1 MRRIV
6 LSGVES
12 VGKSTMA
19 QDLARRF
26 GGLLVPEF
34 GRTYTERLRRDLT
47 LEDHYAIA
55 EGHEIAADQ
64 AASANP
70 PVLIEDTDIVMTT
83 AWATMLFGGRD
94 SAAAGGGPDFA
105 AAGGGRDPILGRWP
119 SRADL
124 HLLLMP
130 DVPFVKDPVRMFGAA
145 DARARFHEVVVA
157 EFRARKL
164 TPVLVAGDWEARTR
178 TAVRAIEAIL

>member
-1 MRRIV
+1 MLRVV

-12 VGKSTMA
+12 VGKSTLVE
-19 QDLARRF
+19 DLALRF
-26 GGLLVPEF
+26 GGLFVPEF

-55 EGHEIAADQ
+55 EGHAISADQ
-64 AASANP
+64 AAAAGP
-70 PVLIEDTDIVMTT
+70 DLLIEDTDIVMTT
-83 AWATMLFGGRD
+83 AWATMLFGV
-94 SAAAGGGPDFA
+94 
-105 AAGGGRDPILGRWP
+105 RDPILADQR

-130 DVPFVKDPVRMFGAA
+130 DVPFVQDQVRMFGEPE
-145 DARARFHEVVVA
+145 ARARFHSVVIA

-164 TPVLVAGDWEARTR
+164 KPVLVQGSWEARTR
-178 TAVRAIEAIL
+178 TAVQAIEALL

>member
-1 MRRIV
+1 MLRV
-6 LSGVES
+6 TLSGVES

-19 QDLARRF
+19 QKLAKHF

-34 GRTYTERLRRDLT
+34 GRTYTEQLRRNLA

-64 AASANP
+64 AASARP
-70 PVLIEDTDIVMTT
+70 PVLVEDTDIVMTT

-94 SAAAGGGPDFA
+94 A
-105 AAGGGRDPILGRWP
+105 ILSSRQ

-130 DVPFVKDPVRMFGAA
+130 DVPFVADKVRMFGDE
-145 DARARFHEVVVA
+145 DARARFHAIVVEEYA
-157 EFRARKL
+157 AREL
-164 TPVLVAGDWEARTR
+164 SYV
-178 TAVRAIEAIL
+178 AVRGKWEQRWEMAVTAISERL

>member
-1 MRRIV
+1 MLRVV

-12 VGKSTMA
+12 VGKST
-19 QDLARRF
+19 LAAMLAKQYR
-26 GGLLVPEF
+26 GLLVPEF

-64 AASANP
+64 AAAANP

-83 AWATMLFGGRD
+83 VWASMLFG
-94 SAAAGGGPDFA
+94 A
-105 AAGGGRDPILGRWP
+105 RDPILASRA

-124 HLLLMP
+124 HLLLLP
-130 DVPFVKDPVRMFGAA
+130 DVPFVADPVRMFGQ
-145 DARARFHEVVVA
+145 DTQRQRFHELVLA
-157 EFRARKL
+157 EFKARGIEPQVISG
-164 TPVLVAGDWEARTR
+164 TWAGRKAAAEA
-178 TAVRAIEAIL
+178 AIEAALRVQA

>member
-1 MRRIV
+1 MLRVV

-19 QDLARRF
+19 QALAAHF

-64 AASANP
+64 AASARP
-70 PVLIEDTDIVMTT
+70 KVLIEDTDIVMTS
-83 AWATMLFGGRD
+83 AWATMLFGT
-94 SAAAGGGPDFA
+94 
-105 AAGGGRDPILGRWP
+105 RDPILGDRK
-119 SRADL
+119 SRAQL
-124 HLLLMP
+124 HLLLEP
-130 DVPFVKDPVRMFGAA
+130 DVPFVADPVRMFGDPEARLRFHAVVEAEFAA
-145 DARARFHEVVVA
+145 RGLTPTRIRGAWDARWS
-157 EFRARKL
+157 K
-164 TPVLVAGDWEARTR
+164 
-178 TAVRAIEAIL
+178 AVQAIGRLL

>member
-1 MRRIV
+1 MLRV
-6 LSGVES
+6 TLSGVES

-19 QDLARRF
+19 QKLATHF

-34 GRTYTERLRRDLT
+34 GRTYTEQLRRNLA

-55 EGHEIAADQ
+55 EGHEISADQ
-64 AASANP
+64 AASARP
-70 PVLIEDTDIVMTT
+70 RVLVEDTDIVMTT

-94 SAAAGGGPDFA
+94 A
-105 AAGGGRDPILGRWP
+105 ILSSRQ

-130 DVPFVKDPVRMFGAA
+130 DVPFVADKVRMFG
-145 DARARFHEVVVA
+145 DEDERMRFHAIVVQEFAARNLAYVA
-157 EFRARKL
+157 VQGKWNQRWETA
-164 TPVLVAGDWEARTR
+164 VSSIEAR
-178 TAVRAIEAIL
+178 L

>member
-70 PVLIEDTDIVMTT
+70 RVLIEDTDIVMTT
-83 AWATMLFGGRD
+83 AWASMLFGGPD
-94 SAAAGGGPDFA
+94 AAAF
-105 AAGGGRDPILGRWP
+105 GGGRDPILGHWP

-124 HLLLMP
+124 HLLLAP
-130 DVPFVKDPVRMFGAA
+130 DVPFVKDPVRMFGATE
-145 DARARFHEVVVA
+145 ARARFHRVVVA
-157 EFRARKL
+157 EFHARKL
-164 TPVLVAGDWEARTR
+164 LPVLVSGNWETRTR
-178 TAVRAIEAIL
+178 AAVRAIEAIL